1 VNGRVPLLGVADVP
15 RTPCVDAGAVE
26 AAGDV
31 AAAGADDAAGVA
43 FFDECCAPWTPL
55 LVDGVVREM
64 LLLFVAELFVTEL
77 LVVVLLVV
85 ELFTTVLFV
94 VLLLV
99 TLVFVVE
106 LLDVVLLVD
115 GVDGVE
121 VEVEPHVPSALK
133 CFTACQSRM
142 CRLGGHATLCG
153 WLLPGP

>member
-1 VNGRVPLLGVADVP
+1 MPLLGVAEVP
-15 RTPCVDAGAVE
+15 RTPFVDAGAVE

-31 AAAGADDAAGVA
+31 VAAGADEVAGVA

-55 LVDGVVREM
+55 LVD
-64 LLLFVAELFVTEL
+64 
-77 LVVVLLVV
+77 

-106 LLDVVLLVD
+106 LLLVVLLMLD
-115 GVDGVE
+115 GVLDADVHEAG
-121 VEVEPHVPSALK
+121 LK
-133 CFTACQSRM
+133 LFTACQSRM
-142 CRLGGHATLCG
+142 CRLPGHGLTMCG

>member
-1 VNGRVPLLGVADVP
+1 VNGSVPLLGVADVP

-31 AAAGADDAAGVA
+31 VAAGADDVAGMA

-55 LVDGVVREM
+55 LADGVVREV
-64 LLLFVAELFVTEL
+64 LLLLVVELFVTEL

-85 ELFTTVLFV
+85 ELFTTELFV

-106 LLDVVLLVD
+106 LVLLLVFVLTPAVVLVED
-115 GVDGVE
+115 GVLG
-121 VEVEPHVPSALK
+121 VEPHGAVP
-133 CFTACQSRM
+133 
-142 CRLGGHATLCG
+142 
-153 WLLPGP
+153 